1 MTYPLWAHLVCDC
14 FIWRFLA
21 LSSEASDFLAG
32 RAPMEVPGWASAV
45 VSVSPISAMGFS
57 WLGWGGGW
65 FVFGCFF
72 FSFHRLQ
79 EHLENECMSA
89 AWLLV
94 FSDVLG
100 HHCHLLSAEVTTKQ
114 FDLSLCT
121 SDRPL
126 SGLDFP
132 NKMICRQSE
141 FCHDLFVA
149 GRRAKRKTEGP
160 VFNCL
165 LPVSN
170 LSGTSL
176 GRQKKTQ
183 DLDFSSTSSAQA
195 EQFICVA
202 WQQGS

>member
-1 MTYPLWAHLVCDC
+1 MFLV
-14 FIWRFLA
+14 
-21 LSSEASDFLAG
+21 
-32 RAPMEVPGWASAV
+32 
-45 VSVSPISAMGFS
+45 
-57 WLGWGGGW
+57 
-65 FVFGCFF
+65 FF

-176 GRQKKTQ
+176 GRQKKRKTWISLVLAQ
-183 DLDFSSTSSAQA
+183 HKQNSSSVSLDSRAPRSNKIAKKTTTTTTKKAIAYLAQ
-195 EQFICVA
+195 V
-202 WQQGS
+202 G